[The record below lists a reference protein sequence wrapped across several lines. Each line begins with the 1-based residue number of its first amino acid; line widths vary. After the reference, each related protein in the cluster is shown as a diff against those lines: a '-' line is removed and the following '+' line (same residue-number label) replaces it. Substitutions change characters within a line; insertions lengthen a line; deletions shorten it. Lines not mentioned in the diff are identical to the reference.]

1 VRLNRPRG
9 LAVSLMTDTAEVL
22 RPDASPTLN
31 TTTGVLA
38 SAASASIYDGPCRV
52 RTARDERHVRFGER
66 LVTTNRFT
74 VWFPWDAPILAIG
87 DLIEVASCTEEQLTG
102 STLRVTS
109 IALRTHL
116 HFREITAE
124 LNS

>member
-1 VRLNRPRG
+1 MKLDRSRH
-9 LAVSLMTDTAEVL
+9 LAVSLMTDTVEVL
-22 RPDASPTLN
+22 RPGIPATLN

-38 SAASASIYDGPCRV
+38 PAAPTSIYDGPCRI
-52 RTARDERHVRFGER
+52 RTARDERHVSFGER

-74 VWFPWDAPILAIG
+74 VWLPWDAPIVEIG
-87 DLIEVASCTEEQLTG
+87 DLLDVTSCSEEQLTG

-116 HFREITAE
+116 HFRELTAE